1 MLRSRGAGRVSMA
14 AVKEGT
20 PWTDQAGAF
29 SDGTPGG
36 MSIERVGSTRSLFMW
51 QVLRNQMQWSA
62 CKGCGEFDAVRR
74 TERCRFAAT

>member
-1 MLRSRGAGRVSMA
+1 MA
-14 AVKEGT
+14 AVEQGT

-29 SDGTPGG
+29 SDGTFHEFPGG
-36 MSIERVGSTRSLFMW
+36 MSIERVVSTRSLFMW